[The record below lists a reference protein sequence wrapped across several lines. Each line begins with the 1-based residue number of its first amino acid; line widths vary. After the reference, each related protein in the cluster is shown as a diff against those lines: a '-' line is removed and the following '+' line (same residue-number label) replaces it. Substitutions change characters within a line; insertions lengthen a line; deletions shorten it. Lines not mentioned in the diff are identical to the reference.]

1 MILYCRVKTNVV
13 VRRSEDVVMFVP
25 DIGIYM
31 EIGLIF
37 D

>member
-1 MILYCRVKTNVV
+1 MIMYCRVKTNVV
-13 VRRSEDVVMFVP
+13 VRRSEVVVMLVP

-37 D
+37 H